1 MANKMADLPDHLP
14 EPSPKDRLGSWKE
27 IAAYLKCSER
37 TVRRWEQEGL
47 PVHRHPHKA
56 KAAIYAYKA
65 EIDGWWRNG
74 HERLKPIEE
83 VPEETPHALVGWRR
97 RPWLAAG
104 TVLAAALVAVLWL
117 NVGGWRARLVRRA
130 PNLRIES
137 LAVLPLENLSHDP
150 DQEYFANGITDALIT
165 DLAQIGS
172 LKVISRTS
180 SMQYKQT
187 KKSLPQIARELN
199 VDGIVEGTVQR
210 SGERVRITA
219 QLIHGPSDKHLWANS
234 YDREIKDVLRLESD
248 VADEISEQI
257 GHVASAQSGRPA
269 RELSI
274 SAEAHE
280 SYLKGRYHWNQRT
293 ESGLRAGVQDFQKA
307 IELQPDYPEAYA
319 GLADSYITLANWRF
333 IAGKEAYPRAEAAAR
348 KALELDDHL
357 AEAQTSLAYA
367 SFLYDWDWSGA
378 EQRFRR
384 AIELSPNYATAHH
397 FYSIYLMAA
406 GRHAEAQAEIRRAQE
421 LDPLSLIINS
431 VVGWIYYHGRQYDL
445 DIQQC
450 ERTVEMDPN
459 YAPALMDLGMIYMRT
474 GDYPRALAQ
483 FERAQAIA
491 GDTSVVLSYLAQ
503 VRALS
508 GNQSEARKI
517 LRRLEKPSTPMFV
530 SAWDLA
536 LIYAALGE
544 KEKALTQLEKAADQ
558 RVGWIVLLGVDP
570 ALDSLRAEPRFRA
583 LQRRVHIPP
592 PT

>member
-1 MANKMADLPDHLP
+1 
-14 EPSPKDRLGSWKE
+14 
-27 IAAYLKCSER
+27 
-37 TVRRWEQEGL
+37 
-47 PVHRHPHKA
+47 
-56 KAAIYAYKA
+56 
-65 EIDGWWRNG
+65 
-74 HERLKPIEE
+74 
-83 VPEETPHALVGWRR
+83 
-97 RPWLAAG
+97 
-104 TVLAAALVAVLWL
+104 
-117 NVGGWRARLVRRA
+117 
-130 PNLRIES
+130 
-137 LAVLPLENLSHDP
+137 
-150 DQEYFANGITDALIT
+150 
-165 DLAQIGS
+165 
-172 LKVISRTS
+172 
-180 SMQYKQT
+180 
-187 KKSLPQIARELN
+187 
-199 VDGIVEGTVQR
+199 
-210 SGERVRITA
+210 VRITA
-219 QLIHGPSDKHLWANS
+219 QLIDVQTDLHLWAKT
-234 YDREIKDVLRLESD
+234 YERDLKDVLALQDNVARDIAEEIRVKLKPEELARLTATRTVD
-248 VADEISEQI
+248 
-257 GHVASAQSGRPA
+257 PA
-269 RELSI
+269 
-274 SAEAHE
+274 AHE
-280 SYLKGRYHWNQRT
+280 SYSKGRYHWNQRT
-293 ESGLRAGVQDFQKA
+293 ESGLRAGIQDFQKA

-333 IAGKEAYPRAEAAAR
+333 IAGGEAYPRAEAAAR

-450 ERTVEMDPN
+450 EKTVEMDPN
-459 YAPALMDLGMIYMRT
+459 YAPALLDLGMIYMRT
-474 GDYPRALAQ
+474 GDYTRALAQ

-558 RVGWIVLLGVDP
+558 HVGWIVLLGVDP

-583 LQRRVHIPP
+583 LQQRVHIPR